1 MLQIKNF
8 RKEYQGHLIL
18 DIPFLHIPA
27 GVTWFQGVNGSGKST
42 FFKAISGIIPFDG
55 EVVFDEK
62 LDLQKDPIAFRKIIN
77 YSFAEPRFPDY
88 LSGKEI
94 IDYYKSIYKT
104 DKGEIEELIEVFGVA
119 SFYKTPIST
128 YSSGMLKK
136 VSLIAALIGQ
146 AKILALDEPLT
157 TIDKESQE
165 KLLAILAKKVGQG
178 INILIA
184 SHHNLPES
192 DLMVEYRFMV
202 ENQTIKSQIEY
213 KK

>member
-1 MLQIKNF
+1 MLIIKNF

-18 DIPFLHIPA
+18 DIPFLHIPP
-27 GVTWFQGVNGSGKST
+27 GVSWFQGMNGSGKST

-55 EVVFDEK
+55 EVVFDK
-62 LDLQKDPIAFRKIIN
+62 KIDLQKEPIAFRKIIN

-94 IDYYKSIYKT
+94 IDYYQIIYKT
-104 DKGEIEELIEVFGVA
+104 DKGETEELIEVFGVA

-136 VSLIAALIGQ
+136 ISLIAALIGQ

-165 KLLAILAKKVGQG
+165 KLLAILAKKVSQG
-178 INILIA
+178 VNILIA
-184 SHHNLPES
+184 SHHELPKS
-192 DLMVEYRFMV
+192 SLIVNHHFKV
-202 ENQTIKSQIEY
+202 ENQTIKSQTE
-213 KK
+213 